1 MQHAPGQPVALRSL
15 VKPDKIVVETP
26 AKKKMTIPR
35 GRQNLYAFHDTG
47 GLGVYRVFEAD
58 TETQRFAVNLF
69 DAAESDIRTL
79 PDRSI
84 KIGHTDV
91 KGETG
96 WEVSRRDGWK
106 LLLVIALCVLLF
118 EWYIYNRRVYL

>member
-1 MQHAPGQPVALRSL
+1 L
-15 VKPDKIVVETP
+15 
-26 AKKKMTIPR
+26 
-35 GRQNLYAFHDTG
+35 
-47 GLGVYRVFEAD
+47 EAD

-69 DAAESDIRTL
+69 DGAESDIRTR
-79 PDRSI
+79 PDQPI

-91 KGETG
+91 RGESG

-106 LLLVIALCVLLF
+106 WLLMLALGALVF